1 MPLSWERKNEVGWWS
16 ICALKYLSPH
26 FTPLPESH
34 HHTHPLGPDPR
45 VRILPSLQ
53 DVKGETP
60 HPSCGLRVPQGWGSI
75 YPHRHPALPL
85 REAPGAPVCVCSGSS
100 RGSGE
105 RNRIRFAEPAQQ
117 GVCLESWL
125 KTQNPAA
132 WGDLSYS
139 YQPLI
144 PLLYK
149 GSDKWKWIQNC
160 IICINSKEKSF
171 EINSNST

>member
-75 YPHRHPALPL
+75 YPHRHPALPRLGHLCVSAVGAAGGVGRGTESGL
-85 REAPGAPVCVCSGSS
+85 RSLHSKGYAWSPG
-100 RGSGE
+100 
-105 RNRIRFAEPAQQ
+105 
-117 GVCLESWL
+117 WKL
-125 KTQNPAA
+125 KILLHEEICHTHTSLWFPCCIK
-132 WGDLSYS
+132 DLTNENGFK
-139 YQPLI
+139 I
-144 PLLYK
+144 A
-149 GSDKWKWIQNC
+149 
-160 IICINSKEKSF
+160 
-171 EINSNST
+171 